1 MNKIVIG
8 KPVTTGDASN
18 TGWMDKNALA
28 TAVRQ
33 GRADLG
39 WNTGFMYWQFF
50 SDSNGDVIKTVLA
63 ELKTNATSTS
73 EEMK

>member
-28 TAVRQ
+28 TAVRLNIQ
-33 GRADLG
+33 L
-39 WNTGFMYWQFF
+39 
-50 SDSNGDVIKTVLA
+50 VVV
-63 ELKTNATSTS
+63 
-73 EEMK
+73 